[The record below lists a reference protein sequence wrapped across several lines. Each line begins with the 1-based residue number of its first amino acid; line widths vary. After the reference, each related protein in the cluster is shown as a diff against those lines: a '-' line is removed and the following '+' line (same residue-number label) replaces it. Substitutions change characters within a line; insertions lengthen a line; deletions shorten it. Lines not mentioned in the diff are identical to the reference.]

1 MATEV
6 TDPALLAQLNGVVTP
21 QPVSDPA
28 LLAQLNAPAP
38 VDPGTGTLGHQLVR
52 GIGLSANALA
62 HGVVGAVN
70 MVPDAMTAAYNFVQN
85 PHIPKW
91 SEINPFSAEAWPS
104 NTPSAYANRA
114 LDSAL
119 PTPQTTAEKVASF
132 GLGMEGGALVPAFP
146 VPDSFMPGGMKAPE
160 EFVSPKQLQAQRLA
174 ASLKEAQDKGYVV
187 PPSTTNPTLFNKT
200 LETIGGK
207 EATQNQARVIN
218 QTARN
223 AGAAED
229 LGLTAETLTP
239 DAVNAVK
246 QEAGKAFEAARSI
259 PRFAADAEYGKDLD
273 SVLSAN
279 RGANA
284 DFPGASNPD
293 VEKIVDTYRQPS
305 FTGDAAVSAT
315 KLLRQKAND
324 AYRNGQSE
332 LGAAYKGVS
341 AAIERQTERGAAS
354 LEKPPDPQQY
364 SLNMDYANQG
374 DVGARRIVDQVV
386 PPTQSKLALEF
397 DPNKGRFVDSGV
409 RSTRK
414 SVVQQSGPPQQL
426 GAFGERAAES
436 FGEQPTSASPGTY
449 TGLID
454 ALKKGRQL
462 YAKASTA
469 EEAMDPNGNV
479 SGQKLAA
486 ALRRKEPL
494 DGNLLLAAEHATNY
508 PKANLQANSSN
519 ISHLNLYAAPL
530 MAREGYHVA
539 GVPGAIVGAALPFAR
554 GGSRAYLL
562 SGMGQAGARPQMASQ
577 LAQALQARFPTSVAG
592 AVNASN

>member
-1 MATEV
+1 MANEV
-6 TDPALLAQLNGVVTP
+6 TDPALLAQLNGAP

-28 LLAQLNAPAP
+28 LLAQLNAPP
-38 VDPGTGTLGHQLVR
+38 DQGPGTIGHQIGR
-52 GIGLSANALA
+52 GLGLSANALA

-70 MVPDAMTAAYNFVQN
+70 MVPDAMTAAYNFAQN

-91 SEINPFSAEAWPS
+91 SEVNPFSADAWPS

-114 LDSAL
+114 LASAL

-132 GLGMEGGALVPAFP
+132 GLGIEGGAMVPSFP
-146 VPDSFMPGGMKAPE
+146 VPGAKAPA
-160 EFVSPKQLQAQRLA
+160 EFVSPKDLQVQRLA
-174 ASLKEAQDKGYVV
+174 AGLKQAQDKGYVV
-187 PPSTTNPTLFNKT
+187 PPSTTNPTLINKT

-223 AGAAED
+223 AGAAQD

-239 DAVNAVK
+239 DAVGAVK
-246 QEAGKAFEAARSI
+246 AEAGKAFEAARSI
-259 PRFAADAEYGKDLD
+259 PRFSADPQYGQDLD
-273 SVLSAN
+273 SVLSSN

-293 VEKIVDTYRQPS
+293 VEKIVETYRQPS
-305 FTGDAAVSAT
+305 FTGNSAVSAI
-315 KLLRQKAND
+315 KLLREKASD
-324 AYRNGQSE
+324 AYRQGQSE

-341 AAIERQTERGAAS
+341 AAIERQTERGAQS
-354 LEKPPDPQQY
+354 LEKPPDPQQFA
-364 SLNMDYANQG
+364 LNMDYAQQG
-374 DVGARRIVDQVV
+374 DVGARQLINQVV

-397 DPNKGRFVDSGV
+397 DPTKGRYVDAGV
-409 RSTRK
+409 RPTMRT
-414 SVVQQSGPPQQL
+414 VVQQSGPPQQL

-436 FGEQPTSASPGTY
+436 FGEQPQAAAPGTY
-449 TGLID
+449 SGLIE
-454 ALKKGRQL
+454 ALKKGRQT
-462 YAKASTA
+462 YAKASTI

-486 ALRRKEPL
+486 ALRRGEPL
-494 DGNLLLAAEHATNY
+494 SGNLLTAAEHAANY

-519 ISHLNLYAAPL
+519 VSHLNLYAAAL
-530 MAREGYHVA
+530 LAKEGHEY
-539 GVPGAIVGAALPFAR
+539 GGILGGTVGAALPFVR

-562 SGMGQAGARPQMASQ
+562 SGMGQEGARPQMASQ
-577 LAQALQARFPTSVAG
+577 LAQALQRRFPTSVAG